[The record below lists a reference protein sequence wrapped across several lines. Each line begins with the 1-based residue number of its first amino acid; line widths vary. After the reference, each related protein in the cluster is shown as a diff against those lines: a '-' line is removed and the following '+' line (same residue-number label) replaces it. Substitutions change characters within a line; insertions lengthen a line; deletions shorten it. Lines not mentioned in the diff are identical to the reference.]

1 MTYEQQNPAITPRP
15 GIPWVRMIVS
25 SILGISKTGI
35 LVIALIATLALNVT
49 TLTFL
54 PAFNLLSS
62 AIGAMTSK
70 PVTIRSKHKGEIAS
84 MKQSYDKKTRALK
97 AQRKLVSA
105 HKNQAVAADKYIA
118 SLNKKINGLE
128 HVNFKGR
135 TLGKAVQETTER
147 ISRRVATAT
156 ARSVGS
162 IAAESIPYIGIGA
175 IVGVTALE
183 LDDAC
188 KTMKD
193 LHALDVAFNPSAA
206 NDADATEVCGQRVP
220 TKEEVIAELKQSPA
234 KAWEAAKSFD
244 LPDLPSWDESILA
257 AKRKWQEILSW
268 MKDLLGS

>member
-1 MTYEQQNPAITPRP
+1 
-15 GIPWVRMIVS
+15 
-25 SILGISKTGI
+25 
-35 LVIALIATLALNVT
+35 
-49 TLTFL
+49 
-54 PAFNLLSS
+54 
-62 AIGAMTSK
+62 
-70 PVTIRSKHKGEIAS
+70 

-105 HKNQAVAADKYIA
+105 HQNQAVAADKYIA

-128 HVNFKGR
+128 HVNFKER

-156 ARSVGS
+156 ARSIGS

>member
-1 MTYEQQNPAITPRP
+1 
-15 GIPWVRMIVS
+15 MIAS
-25 SILGISKTGI
+25 SILGISKTGL
-35 LVIALIATLALNVT
+35 LVIALVAALALNVA
-49 TLTFL
+49 TLTIDS
-54 PAFNLLSS
+54 AFKMMSS
-62 AIGAMTSK
+62 AIGAVAGLMTSK
-70 PVTIRSKHKGEIAS
+70 PATVLDKHRREITSWKNKVHVQKNYSA
-84 MKQSYDKKTRALK
+84 ALRNQISAAEK
-97 AQRKLVSA
+97 HMDLLDNQNTKLQRKLKTPATV
-105 HKNQAVAADKYIA
+105 I
-118 SLNKKINGLE
+118 
-128 HVNFKGR
+128 FKGKQR
-135 TLGKAVQETTER
+135 LLSEAVQETTQG

>member
-1 MTYEQQNPAITPRP
+1 MSSESHTPLQFLARAFSP
-15 GIPWVRMIVS
+15 VVKFS
-25 SILGISKTGI
+25 TKTT
-35 LVIALIATLALNVT
+35 LVFALIAALALNVA

-84 MKQSYDKKTRALK
+84 MKQSYDKKTRA
-97 AQRKLVSA
+97 QRKLVSA
-105 HKNQAVAADKYIA
+105 HQNQAVAADKYIA